1 MTDLND
7 VLERLMTD
15 PGFRQQLKDDPSS
28 ALAGY
33 DLDDSEMN
41 LLRSQVTEEAGAG
54 GSVEQRTSKSA
65 LGGALFGLFGG
76 GGAAQ
81 EAVPDYQS
89 QPAFDS
95 NLAAPNEVDGDRPT
109 ESVSFTYEEIR
120 WSYSESPPAGGR
132 GSEVVDDLEI
142 ADPGQ
147 EEDVA
152 TPGSPQLLE
161 HAASGTHN
169 PDDGGDPGEIAVEG
183 APDSEMKTRMIEIED
198 VIVTS
203 VQSGG
208 SDAPL
213 DDASLSQPLDADQ
226 PAGGGS
232 LGDLVLVKENDK
244 SMPGSDGDAEHLVA
258 GDPPG
263 ADKAPGGKVE
273 YTWKI
278 EEGVKVVDP
287 DGGDLATP
295 ETAPEGADGPGLPKG
310 PFIAESYGFGTSQG
324 SGGLRSDGEL
334 VQAVS
339 EESNQDVLV
348 GKVTPKGASDEP
360 GQLGLME
367 FQATTGPDA
376 DPGVMEHEAASGEQQ
391 GQPDFYEYPGEY
403 PQSHGGVVGAAQSDD
418 PVSPDSGADSADP
431 GTGGMGSGE
440 HVEAAHFGPS
450 FGDIHGA
457 SQGDRSVMEVGGLK
471 METETVELQDADE
484 VEMDVH
490 VGK

>member
-1 MTDLND
+1 M
-7 VLERLMTD
+7 
-15 PGFRQQLKDDPSS
+15 
-28 ALAGY
+28 
-33 DLDDSEMN
+33 
-41 LLRSQVTEEAGAG
+41 
-54 GSVEQRTSKSA
+54 
-65 LGGALFGLFGG
+65 
-76 GGAAQ
+76 
-81 EAVPDYQS
+81 
-89 QPAFDS
+89 
-95 NLAAPNEVDGDRPT
+95 
-109 ESVSFTYEEIR
+109 
-120 WSYSESPPAGGR
+120 
-132 GSEVVDDLEI
+132 
-142 ADPGQ
+142 
-147 EEDVA
+147 A
-152 TPGSPQLLE
+152 TPGSPKLLE

-183 APDSEMKTRMIEIED
+183 APDSELKTRMIELED
-198 VIVTS
+198 IIVTS

-232 LGDLVLVKENDK
+232 LGDLVLAKENDK

-278 EEGVKVVDP
+278 EEGVKLVDP

-295 ETAPEGADGPGLPKG
+295 ATAPEGAEAPGLPKG
-310 PFIAESYGFGTSQG
+310 PFIAESFSFGTSQD
-324 SGGLRSDGEL
+324 SGGLRSGGEL

-339 EESNQDVLV
+339 DESNQDILV

-360 GQLGLME
+360 GQLGPME

-376 DPGVMEHEAASGEQQ
+376 DPGVMEDEAASGEQQ
-391 GQPDFYEYPGEY
+391 GQPDVYEYPGGY
-403 PQSHGGVVGAAQSDD
+403 LQSQGGVVGDAQSGD

-431 GTGGMGSGE
+431 GTGGMSSGE
-440 HVEAAHFGPS
+440 HVEAAH

-471 METETVELQDADE
+471 METETVELQDVDEATEGDDPDE
-484 VEMDVH
+484 VETDVH